1 MTDVQKRERI
11 KDALLARVIAS
22 RDQRK
27 TSKRGELIRTAAG
40 AGEYG
45 CLCRWCDSRVK
56 AEHARTI
63 TDDDRGGTMIVCA
76 DCRILYA

>member
-56 AEHARTI
+56 PEPSP
-63 TDDDRGGTMIVCA
+63 TMTGA
-76 DCRILYA
+76 GP

>member
-1 MTDVQKRERI
+1 MTDFQKRERN

-27 TSKRGELIRTAAG
+27 TSKRGELIRTG

-45 CLCRWCDSRVK
+45 CPCRWCDSRVK
-56 AEHARTI
+56 PEHARTI
-63 TDDDRGGTMIVCA
+63 ADDDRGGTMIVCA